1 MAIVRPLNFAIAIFL
16 VSALPAAAQK
26 FPSRNIQFIV
36 PLAAGS
42 TTDVA
47 ARLIAQRVGPALGT
61 TIVVENKPGASTMLG
76 SAAVAKAEPDGYTLL
91 MGASSLTVNQNL
103 FKSVPFDT
111 EKDLAPISL
120 LITAPVVLVA
130 NPGSGAKT
138 FAQFRQKFS
147 GPDGVT
153 MATSGPGT
161 MLGLAAEVFKLKSG
175 MNVRTVAYRG
185 GGPALTDVI
194 AGHVNAMFGT
204 PVIKQNIDAGEVNA
218 LAVSGPSRL
227 ARLPDVPTFSEVGLP
242 LPEIETGAWFGVLAP
257 AGTPRDVID
266 LLNQAFNA
274 ALKDPELIS
283 ALLNLGLVPRGT
295 TPEDFSDFIHAEIA
309 RWPSIFAAAGIKP
322 E

>member
-1 MAIVRPLNFAIAIFL
+1 MGMRRINLAAAL
-16 VSALPAAAQK
+16 VVAMVSTASAQK
-26 FPSRNIQFIV
+26 FPAHNIQFIV

-47 ARLIAQRVGPALGT
+47 ARLIAQRVAASLGT
-61 TIVVENKPGASTMLG
+61 AVVVENKPGASTMIG
-76 SAAVAKAEPDGYTLL
+76 SAAVAKADPDGYTLL

-111 EKDLAPISL
+111 ERDFAPVSL
-120 LITAPVVLVA
+120 LITAPMVLVVT
-130 NPGSGAKT
+130 PSSGART
-138 FAQFRQKFS
+138 FADFRRKFAGS
-147 GPDGVT
+147 DGVT

-161 MLGLAAEVFKLKSG
+161 MLGLATEVFKLKSG
-175 MNVRTVAYRG
+175 MNVRTIVYRG

-218 LAVSGPSRL
+218 LAVSGPARL
-227 ARLPDVPTFSEVGLP
+227 AQLPDVPTFTEVGLP
-242 LPEIETGAWFGVLAP
+242 LPEIDTGAWFGVLAP
-257 AGTPRDVID
+257 AGTPHEIVD
-266 LLNQAFNA
+266 LLNREFNR
-274 ALKDPELIS
+274 ALQDPEVTS

-295 TPEDFSDFIHAEIA
+295 TAEEFSAFLHSEIL
-309 RWPSIFAAAGIKP
+309 RWPPIFKAAGIKP